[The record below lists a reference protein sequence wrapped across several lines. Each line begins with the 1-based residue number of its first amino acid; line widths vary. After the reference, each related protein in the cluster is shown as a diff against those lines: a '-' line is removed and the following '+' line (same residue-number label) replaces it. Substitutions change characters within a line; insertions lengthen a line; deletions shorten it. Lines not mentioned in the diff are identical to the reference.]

1 MIKIEMH
8 FPDFAAAAAAL
19 TRMAGTATGGV
30 AQSEAFAQMT
40 PVGVA
45 PDPAAAETPALPE
58 TLASP
63 NFRLIG
69 SAGDGRTRRTKVEMA
84 EDDELLALGGGFGLD
99 QAALNAS
106 ILNQGRAVVQ
116 HDLAESGKALP
127 SANISTAPED
137 RQDPENP
144 EPADEPADEPEADA
158 ADVVTA
164 HTVDDVRA
172 AIRAAM
178 IRLGS
183 ARTAQIMQD
192 VGKEMSATKIKPANY
207 AALIEA
213 LATAKKDGE

>member
-8 FPDFAAAAAAL
+8 FPDFAAAAEAML
-19 TRMAGTATGGV
+19 RMAGTPPTSLNDEGRKDV
-30 AQSEAFAQMT
+30 FVQMT
-40 PVGVA
+40 PADA
-45 PDPAAAETPALPE
+45 PTAAIMPE

-63 NFRLIG
+63 NYRLIG
-69 SAGDGRTRRTKVEMA
+69 SAGDGRTRRTKAEMA
-84 EDDELLALGGGFGLD
+84 EDEELTALGAGFGMSAD
-99 QAALNAS
+99 VLNTS
-106 ILNQGRAVVQ
+106 ILNHGRNAVRQ
-116 HDLAESGKALP
+116 DLAESGQALP

-192 VGKEMSATKIKPANY
+192 VGKEMSATNIKPANY